1 MTDLLAMQWQQI
13 TASSWI
19 MLLSVTG
26 FWLGMSIYRRSSGKP
41 LLHPLIIGTPFIAIL
56 LVLMSVDFDQ
66 YYKANGLL
74 NWLLGPATVALAV
87 PLSKYLKQM
96 SKVIP
101 ILTIAVLF
109 GGFFAAVSAL
119 SLALWLTSEPIM
131 MLSIA
136 AKSVTTPIAMV
147 ITQQL
152 GGLVTLITPI
162 VLFTGIVGI
171 LVAPQVFQV
180 FGLQDERWQGLILGV
195 TAHAIGTLKAF
206 EKSPRCGA
214 FSTIGMGLNGIWTS
228 LFLVPMVQ
236 IFMA

>member
-1 MTDLLAMQWQQI
+1 MTDLFALQWQQI

-26 FWLGMSIYRRSSGKP
+26 FWLGMSIYQRSSGKP
-41 LLHPLIIGTPFIAIL
+41 LLHPLIIGTPFIAVL

-74 NWLLGPATVALAV
+74 SWLLGPATVALAV

-171 LVAPQVFQV
+171 LVAPQVFKV
-180 FGLQDERWQGLILGV
+180 FRLQDERWQGLILGV

-206 EKSPRCGA
+206 EKSSRCGA
-214 FSTIGMGLNGIWTS
+214 FATIGMGLNGIWTS

>member
-1 MTDLLAMQWQQI
+1 MTDLLVLQWQQI

-41 LLHPLIIGTPFIAIL
+41 LLHPLIIGTPFIAVL

-74 NWLLGPATVALAV
+74 SWLLGPATVALAV

-152 GGLVTLITPI
+152 GGLLA
-162 VLFTGIVGI
+162 L
-171 LVAPQVFQV
+171 LRM
-180 FGLQDERWQGLILGV
+180 L
-195 TAHAIGTLKAF
+195 
-206 EKSPRCGA
+206 
-214 FSTIGMGLNGIWTS
+214 
-228 LFLVPMVQ
+228 
-236 IFMA
+236 

>member
-56 LVLMSVDFDQ
+56 LVLMRVDFDQ

-74 NWLLGPATVALAV
+74 SWLLGPATVALAV

-162 VLFTGIVGI
+162 VLFTGLVGI

>member
-1 MTDLLAMQWQQI
+1 MTDLLALQWQQI

-26 FWLGMSIYRRSSGKP
+26 FWLGMSVYRRSSGKP
-41 LLHPLIIGTPFIAIL
+41 LLHPLIIGTPFIAVL

-74 NWLLGPATVALAV
+74 SWLLGPATVALAV

>member
-74 NWLLGPATVALAV
+74 SWLLGPATVALAV

-228 LFLVPMVQ
+228 VFLVPMIQ
-236 IFMA
+236 AFMA

>member
-74 NWLLGPATVALAV
+74 SWLLGPATVALAV

-236 IFMA
+236 VFMA

>member
-26 FWLGMSIYRRSSGKP
+26 FRLGMSIYRRSSGKP

-74 NWLLGPATVALAV
+74 SWLLGPATVALAV

>member
-74 NWLLGPATVALAV
+74 SWLLGPATVALAV

-131 MLSIA
+131 MLSVA
-136 AKSVTTPIAMV
+136 AMV

>member
-74 NWLLGPATVALAV
+74 SWLLGPATVALAV

-236 IFMA
+236 IFVA

>member
-1 MTDLLAMQWQQI
+1 
-13 TASSWI
+13 
-19 MLLSVTG
+19 
-26 FWLGMSIYRRSSGKP
+26 
-41 LLHPLIIGTPFIAIL
+41 
-56 LVLMSVDFDQ
+56 
-66 YYKANGLL
+66 
-74 NWLLGPATVALAV
+74 
-87 PLSKYLKQM
+87 M

-101 ILTIAVLF
+101 ILTIAVRF

-206 EKSPRCGA
+206 E
-214 FSTIGMGLNGIWTS
+214 
-228 LFLVPMVQ
+228 
-236 IFMA
+236 

>member
-56 LVLMSVDFDQ
+56 LVLMRVDFDQ

-74 NWLLGPATVALAV
+74 SWLLGPATVALAV

>member
-1 MTDLLAMQWQQI
+1 MTNLLAMQWQQI

-74 NWLLGPATVALAV
+74 SWLLGPATVALAV

>member
-74 NWLLGPATVALAV
+74 SWLLGPATVALAV

-214 FSTIGMGLNGIWTS
+214 FSTIGMCLNGIWTS

>member
-1 MTDLLAMQWQQI
+1 MTDLLVLQWQQI

-41 LLHPLIIGTPFIAIL
+41 LLHPLIIGTPFIAVL

-74 NWLLGPATVALAV
+74 SWLLGPATVALAV

>member
-13 TASSWI
+13 TASSWV

-26 FWLGMSIYRRSSGKP
+26 FWLGMSIYRRSSEKP

-74 NWLLGPATVALAV
+74 SWLLGPATVALAV
-87 PLSKYLKQM
+87 PLAKYLKQM

-162 VLFTGIVGI
+162 VLFTGLVGI

>member
-1 MTDLLAMQWQQI
+1 
-13 TASSWI
+13 
-19 MLLSVTG
+19 
-26 FWLGMSIYRRSSGKP
+26 
-41 LLHPLIIGTPFIAIL
+41 
-56 LVLMSVDFDQ
+56 MSVDFDQ

-74 NWLLGPATVALAV
+74 SWLLGPATVALAV
-87 PLSKYLKQM
+87 PLSKYLKQI

-171 LVAPQVFQV
+171 LVAPQVFKV
-180 FGLQDERWQGLILGV
+180 FRLQDERWQGLILGV

-206 EKSPRCGA
+206 EKSFRCGA
-214 FSTIGMGLNGIWTS
+214 FATIGMGLNGIWTS

>member
-1 MTDLLAMQWQQI
+1 MTDLLALQWQQI

-74 NWLLGPATVALAV
+74 SWLLGPATVALAV

-195 TAHAIGTLKAF
+195 TAHAIGALKAF

>member
-26 FWLGMSIYRRSSGKP
+26 FWLGMSVYRRSSGKP

-74 NWLLGPATVALAV
+74 SWLLGPATVALAV

>member
-1 MTDLLAMQWQQI
+1 MTDLLALQWQQI

-41 LLHPLIIGTPFIAIL
+41 LLHPLIIGTPFIAVL

-74 NWLLGPATVALAV
+74 SWLLGPATVALAV

>member
-1 MTDLLAMQWQQI
+1 
-13 TASSWI
+13 

-74 NWLLGPATVALAV
+74 SWLLGPATVALAV

>member
-1 MTDLLAMQWQQI
+1 
-13 TASSWI
+13 
-19 MLLSVTG
+19 
-26 FWLGMSIYRRSSGKP
+26 
-41 LLHPLIIGTPFIAIL
+41 
-56 LVLMSVDFDQ
+56 
-66 YYKANGLL
+66 
-74 NWLLGPATVALAV
+74 
-87 PLSKYLKQM
+87 
-96 SKVIP
+96 
-101 ILTIAVLF
+101 
-109 GGFFAAVSAL
+109 
-119 SLALWLTSEPIM
+119 
-131 MLSIA
+131 
-136 AKSVTTPIAMV
+136 
-147 ITQQL
+147 
-152 GGLVTLITPI
+152 

>member
-13 TASSWI
+13 TASSWLI
-19 MLLSVTG
+19 LLSVTG
-26 FWLGMSIYRRSSGKP
+26 FWIGISIYRRSSGKP

-56 LVLMSVDFDQ
+56 LVLISVDFDQ

-74 NWLLGPATVALAV
+74 SWLLGPATVALAV
-87 PLSKYLKQM
+87 PLSKNLKPM
-96 SKVIP
+96 SKVMP

-147 ITQQL
+147 ITHQL
-152 GGLVTLITPI
+152 GGLITLITPI

-228 LFLVPMVQ
+228 LFLVPVVQ